1 MINPSNGYIRKL
13 TMPKSTDL
21 LLYDLAGD
29 YKFCENIGRHHKSNN
44 VRIVVDLKLGRYYQT
59 CHDPDCQQFRWVTVK
74 TSIGAIKAPEF
85 KTILSVH
92 GGTRYIIDSL
102 PFRSQSYQLPCSA
115 TPWQFLDDMPTKPTY
130 DVPNAPI
137 DGATIDQSNNKVA
150 TNIVD
155 ASKKEALQEVTN
167 NITKSTKEMYFED
180 DEFDEIIRKSLL

>member
-1 MINPSNGYIRKL
+1 M
-13 TMPKSTDL
+13 
-21 LLYDLAGD
+21 
-29 YKFCENIGRHHKSNN
+29 
-44 VRIVVDLKLGRYYQT
+44 
-59 CHDPDCQQFRWVTVK
+59 
-74 TSIGAIKAPEF
+74 
-85 KTILSVH
+85 
-92 GGTRYIIDSL
+92 
-102 PFRSQSYQLPCSA
+102 PCSA

-137 DGATIDQSNNKVA
+137 DGATIDQSNIKVA